1 MRATADAKGNDR
13 SEARANGMRCVVVAS
28 RFNGEI
34 VEKLVEGA
42 LQALEARGA
51 KRAQQSVLWVPGA
64 LEIPAVVRALV
75 TKKGKKPDAVV
86 CVGCVIKGGTDHYE
100 HVCRATTDGIMRVAI
115 DAIAAGKGPVVT
127 NGVLTVAN
135 EQQAR
140 DRAGGS
146 VGNKGAEAA
155 LAAIETR
162 AVLRGIGAS
171 STGSV

>member
-1 MRATADAKGNDR
+1 MRATADASSAT
-13 SEARANGMRCVVVAS
+13 SEARADGMRAVIVAS

-42 LQALEARGA
+42 LRALEVRGA
-51 KRAQQSVLWVPGA
+51 KRSKQTVLWVPGA
-64 LEIPAVVRALV
+64 LEIPAVVKALV
-75 TKKGKKPDAVV
+75 TKKGKRPDAIV

-140 DRAGGS
+140 ERAGGA
-146 VGNKGAEAA
+146 VGNKGSEAA
-155 LAAIETR
+155 LAAIETF
-162 AVLRGIGAS
+162 AVLHGIG
-171 STGSV
+171 SV